1 MAVFFENL
9 VDISL
14 GATGAWTDIDLSA
27 FCPAGTTLV
36 AVLVQQT
43 NGTEQ
48 AQAVGIRCN
57 GSTDNRTPDMNQG
70 QAMVYFG
77 CDENRII
84 EGYIES
90 TDVNFYLAG
99 YWTTDAYSRENGRDL
114 SLTSGPSGYVDITNN
129 YSNAGTIAV
138 YEVSGGRGN
147 AFQIRSNG
155 STDARYLSTAGFTG
169 ALAGTDASNIT
180 EGAIASTGTDFFGIA
195 YISLSYWTVNRAE
208 ESPAGAG
215 SYETKT
221 LADWTPPSGA
231 CAACL
236 EVNWA
241 AATLFGIRAY
251 GSSDDYYYTG
261 GNMLYYTTAMSSP
274 DQKIDQKVGSVV
286 CDMFKVA
293 YFAPASWAAAVDETY
308 VVADGVVA
316 APLLNIAVS
325 ETFSVTDDLDPVE
338 VQANVAEAIALSES
352 GSFRKSLLTVT
363 IDMTGGGCADAI
375 TVKIPVG

>member
-14 GATGAWTDIDLSA
+14 GTTGAWTDIDLSA
-27 FCPAGTTLV
+27 SCPAGTTLV
-36 AVLVQQT
+36 AILVQQT
-43 NGTEQ
+43 NVAE
-48 AQAVGIRCN
+48 QAVGIRKN

-77 CDENRII
+77 CDEDRII

-99 YWTTDAYSRENGRDL
+99 YWTTDAAARENGLDL

-129 YSNAGTIAV
+129 YSNPGTIAV

-155 STDARYLSTAGFTG
+155 STDGRYLSTGGFTG

-180 EGAIASTGTDFFGIA
+180 EGAIASTDIDFFGIA
-195 YISLSYWTVNRAE
+195 CILLSYWAVNRAE

-221 LADWTPPSGA
+221 LADWIPPSGA
-231 CAACL
+231 GAACL

-241 AATLFGIRAY
+241 GLTSFALRKY
-251 GSSDDYYYTG
+251 GSTDDYYYTG
-261 GNMLYYTTAMSSP
+261 GNMLYYTTAMSA
-274 DQKIDQKVGSVV
+274 DQKIDQKVATVSF
-286 CDMFKVA
+286 DMFKVA
-293 YFAPASWAAAVDETY
+293 YFASASWDVAVAETSTIT
-308 VVADGVVA
+308 DGVVVA
-316 APLLNIAVS
+316 LLLNIAVS

-375 TVKIPVG
+375 TVNIPVG